1 MEKWLYRQKTGYS
14 RGYLSLYHHFRADNI
29 DIRGGRNWWIKG
41 YLNSSSYLY
50 IRVRSSIIH
59 NNQRVMAMAVQMSI
73 NRWMDKQNWSIY
85 IMEYNSAIKRNK
97 VLKHAIAKSILKTC
111 CVKEAFLP
119 FSFSFSFSPFAGGPS
134 HYIYGSPGHI
144 QGPLVGVP
152 TDSSISHQT
161 CKRNKD

>member
-1 MEKWLYRQKTGYS
+1 MLTS
-14 RGYLSLYHHFRADNI
+14 ALSTKAKRLEI
-29 DIRGGRNWWIKG
+29 TQ
-41 YLNSSSYLY
+41 
-50 IRVRSSIIH
+50 V
-59 NNQRVMAMAVQMSI
+59 SI

-161 CKRNKD
+161 CKRNQDYLQCRDQPA

>member
-1 MEKWLYRQKTGYS
+1 MIWQFRSRCIPKRMES
-14 RGYLSLYHHFRADNI
+14 RDSNR
-29 DIRGGRNWWIKG
+29 
-41 YLNSSSYLY
+41 YLY
-50 IRVRSSIIH
+50 TCVHCYSLNTLCSFFEEPTGENR
-59 NNQRVMAMAVQMSI
+59 QMSI